1 MRSAMAGSSAG
12 ALQCSRS
19 VQNAAE
25 ANDLIQNPLR
35 HFALAHFRKC
45 EVAAVAGEERDDI
58 RVAIESRAFGGN
70 VVGYDEVGILRGK
83 LFSRVLRDMIR
94 FRRKPHDNF
103 LTLVSRYLRQN
114 VSGRLESNRQ
124 QGAALLDLF
133 RG

>member
-1 MRSAMAGSSAG
+1 M
-12 ALQCSRS
+12 
-19 VQNAAE
+19 QNAAE

-114 VSGRLESNRQ
+114 VSGRRAFLSQCARQ
-124 QGAALLDLF
+124 YAPRRQELPNSPDHSPE
-133 RG
+133 